1 MNSLLFARCFTSS
14 APRPHHPCPV
24 IFGFFLVI
32 YQHLPTSPNAFLSF
46 QGQCNVTSTHNQSL
60 SASNESDQHQVLR
73 PDESSLEFNED
84 AARRRVMD
92 RLVPSKV
99 KETIVI
105 LQSNGLLD
113 IDCLRED
120 RSKYLREAG
129 ICDRDVS
136 DLTSTN
142 EEWSANWRDNFIR
155 NLPTRCQEKWAGVDR

>member
-1 MNSLLFARCFTSS
+1 
-14 APRPHHPCPV
+14 
-24 IFGFFLVI
+24 
-32 YQHLPTSPNAFLSF
+32 
-46 QGQCNVTSTHNQSL
+46 
-60 SASNESDQHQVLR
+60 
-73 PDESSLEFNED
+73 
-84 AARRRVMD
+84 MD

-113 IDCLRED
+113 IDCLRKD

-142 EEWSANWRDNFIR
+142 EEW
-155 NLPTRCQEKWAGVDR
+155 